1 MQHFLSCFC
10 ANCLLVT
17 VYTIVCWE
25 SLGRKIGMSILLP
38 HIYCLPYS
46 NTHCTKSP
54 KMAKIINLSKMAKNT
69 IVMLQENSVKV
80 EKKFSSINFVYSEM
94 RQSGEK
100 TKQGAV
106 VLSKYGCNYYG
117 ERVCI
122 VHHWQTYAQR
132 DKLFCHHQEWEEEVL
147 ANLALMLLFG
157 TLPHLYFR
165 TSETSLTTFISELRQ
180 VKVTRISA
188 EIRRLVAL
196 RQTNQAWNFYKF
208 SNSLQPMVFYQNG
221 FYT

>member
-1 MQHFLSCFC
+1 
-10 ANCLLVT
+10 
-17 VYTIVCWE
+17 
-25 SLGRKIGMSILLP
+25 
-38 HIYCLPYS
+38 
-46 NTHCTKSP
+46 
-54 KMAKIINLSKMAKNT
+54 MAKIIKIEIYLKMPK
-69 IVMLQENSVKV
+69 ICLVMLQENSVKV

>member
-54 KMAKIINLSKMAKNT
+54 KMAKIINLSKTAKNT

-100 TKQGAV
+100 TK
-106 VLSKYGCNYYG
+106 
-117 ERVCI
+117 
-122 VHHWQTYAQR
+122 
-132 DKLFCHHQEWEEEVL
+132 
-147 ANLALMLLFG
+147 
-157 TLPHLYFR
+157 
-165 TSETSLTTFISELRQ
+165 
-180 VKVTRISA
+180 
-188 EIRRLVAL
+188 
-196 RQTNQAWNFYKF
+196 
-208 SNSLQPMVFYQNG
+208 
-221 FYT
+221 